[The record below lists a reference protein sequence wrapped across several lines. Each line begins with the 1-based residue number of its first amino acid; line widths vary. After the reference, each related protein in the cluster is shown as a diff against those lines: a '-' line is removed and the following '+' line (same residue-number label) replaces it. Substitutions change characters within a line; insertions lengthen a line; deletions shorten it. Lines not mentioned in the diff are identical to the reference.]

1 MLLLDITR
9 ADDYRHI
16 LSQAHNDPNLAFG
29 PAAAL
34 RCYLT
39 QIGWDVTD
47 RGEIRDH
54 LHRILPLTRVSGR
67 DISARVLT
75 AWGIHLARDLQRR
88 QDFSNWPAIDIPLT
102 LKVPLPEDQR
112 EAMVL
117 SMERTAGHIFSDQA
131 RHWEGDDFDPSSFDR
146 CPLCDA
152 SNTRTHFP
160 YRCPGVA
167 GTLLA
172 NEHDF
177 THIKTHFPHCC
188 FIPIAYEHPHLE
200 LVRSIH
206 ERRELPAIFD
216 LREYGK
222 QDNRTPVF
230 FTDGSSIFP
239 ELPGGHLAA
248 FSIVWDATTG
258 DEERITCARAFRALK
273 VWPEQLVPIQIA
285 LTPGAQTINR
295 AELAAILQIAR
306 SCPTAIIYSDSAWAI
321 EVFEAVRRTPVYSAH
336 FHRANFDLVCD
347 LVDLAIS
354 TDLGGIELH
363 KIRSHQCYDDIH
375 DDLQLF
381 LALGNDKA
389 DMMAKEGTLRARSD
403 LHQLCWEIAHWCND
417 QLKSLK
423 HFSKLLVQMELQRL
437 DAFDRRK
444 AQQTE
449 TMNPADP
456 NFLAN
461 WQVTN
466 PQQLCS
472 DDATPDNFLAG
483 FLPGASFYLALR
495 TWFSMLRW
503 NDVPGDDIGISYFE
517 LACNFIGVTGICF
530 PKVVSR
536 GGSHT
541 EYADE
546 RFSPDAMLLHQSV
559 WDLTRVLEHA
569 IRLSSKML
577 DVHFVPLALHQRK
590 CFLQQYGYKGR
601 VAGIMARP
609 VLVEQSLHVEHMF
622 QWAGPSGLTLPSQF
636 SETPAFVVDVHELDE
651 LPFHQRL
658 RAFYKLHNDS
668 RNQ

>member
-1 MLLLDITR
+1 MSIQHAAGFRPGFCEWCFKKLNVTCWYSCFDAPIDWLELLYKNLSEYVNQSCLLFKKKRTDNFRYKLDIDLLHFGGALTHALLR
-9 ADDYRHI
+9 KP
-16 LSQAHNDPNLAFG
+16 QDPRPG
-29 PAAAL
+29 
-34 RCYLT
+34 CM
-39 QIGWDVTD
+39 
-47 RGEIRDH
+47 EITKTVVAT
-54 LHRILPLTRVSGR
+54 LM
-67 DISARVLT
+67 
-75 AWGIHLARDLQRR
+75 R
-88 QDFSNWPAIDIPLT
+88 QT
-102 LKVPLPEDQR
+102 
-112 EAMVL
+112 
-117 SMERTAGHIFSDQA
+117 
-131 RHWEGDDFDPSSFDR
+131 
-146 CPLCDA
+146 
-152 SNTRTHFP
+152 
-160 YRCPGVA
+160 
-167 GTLLA
+167 
-172 NEHDF
+172 
-177 THIKTHFPHCC
+177 
-188 FIPIAYEHPHLE
+188 
-200 LVRSIH
+200 
-206 ERRELPAIFD
+206 
-216 LREYGK
+216 GK
-222 QDNRTPVF
+222 
-230 FTDGSSIFP
+230 
-239 ELPGGHLAA
+239 
-248 FSIVWDATTG
+248 G

-423 HFSKLLVQMELQRL
+423 HFSKLLVKMELQRL

-444 AQQTE
+444 SQQTE

-503 NDVPGDDIGISYFE
+503 NDVPGGDIGISYFE

-546 RFSPDAMLLHQSV
+546 RFSPDAILLHQSV

-577 DVHFVPLALHQRK
+577 DVNFVPLALHQRK